1 MFPRGSNLGGVG
13 WLLTQKCVEELGL
26 VKDQISTDSV
36 VFPTRFIIS
45 SSSLP
50 WRRAEIFC

>member
-26 VKDQISTDSV
+26 VKDQISADSV
-36 VFPTRFIIS
+36 VFPTRFHIQLVAAS
-45 SSSLP
+45 EKS
-50 WRRAEIFC
+50 